1 MADEILTVLNTILY
15 GAGESRNTQKIMDDV
30 DIEAPKTGSDNRIA
44 PDLLALFNGEMNPVA
59 PKAQRKVPIPEG
71 LVLIVFKNGF
81 GV

>member
-15 GAGESRNTQKIMDDV
+15 CAGESRNTQKIMDDV

-71 LVLIVFKNGF
+71 
-81 GV
+81 